1 MTIKQNEISEW
12 DRRGQREREKGGWKE
27 GEKKLIYQ
35 KWNVRADRY
44 EMKYD
49 WYFIAAR
56 DIDPYIEIIDW
67 IIVCRL

>member
-1 MTIKQNEISEW
+1 MTTKQNE
-12 DRRGQREREKGGWKE
+12 RGRKRKKWEERGREKINLPKVERPRDW
-27 GEKKLIYQ
+27 
-35 KWNVRADRY
+35 D

>member
-1 MTIKQNEISEW
+1 MNETE
-12 DRRGQREREKGGWKE
+12 GEREDEG
-27 GEKKLIYQ
+27 GEKINLPK
-35 KWNVRADRY
+35 VERPRDRH

-67 IIVCRL
+67 IIICRL

>member
-1 MTIKQNEISEW
+1 MTIKQNEMSEW
-12 DRRGQREREKGGWKE
+12 DGARGRERWGK
-27 GEKKLIYQ
+27 EKKINLP
-35 KWNVRADRY
+35 KVERPRDRY

-67 IIVCRL
+67 I

>member
-1 MTIKQNEISEW
+1 MTTKQNEISE
-12 DRRGQREREKGGWKE
+12 RGRKRKRRERGERRRWEEKINLPKVERPRDW
-27 GEKKLIYQ
+27 
-35 KWNVRADRY
+35 D

>member
-1 MTIKQNEISEW
+1 MTIKQNEISERV
-12 DRRGQREREKGGWKE
+12 RRKKRDGGRRK
-27 GEKKLIYQ
+27 EKKINLP
-35 KWNVRADRY
+35 KVERPRDRY